1 MNYLVYIFIITIIFL
16 IYVEWSVGGVLY
28 RVNASGVKT
37 LQLQNIFHYLFD
49 PLHNRFLWNFELLD
63 VNYIFVLIVTSSRT
77 KTRRK
82 IIFNFKM
89 SPHLSHTVGEIIYK
103 YLNWQHIQRLTVNLL
118 L

>member
-37 LQLQNIFHYLFD
+37 LQLQNIFHYLLD

-63 VNYIFVLIVTSSRT
+63 VNYIFVLIVTS
-77 KTRRK
+77 
-82 IIFNFKM
+82 I
-89 SPHLSHTVGEIIYK
+89 LYK
-103 YLNWQHIQRLTVNLL
+103 YKENF
-118 L
+118 

>member
-1 MNYLVYIFIITIIFL
+1 MNYLIYIFIITVIFL

-63 VNYIFVLIVTSSRT
+63 VNYIFVFIVAS
-77 KTRRK
+77 
-82 IIFNFKM
+82 I
-89 SPHLSHTVGEIIYK
+89 LYK
-103 YLNWQHIQRLTVNLL
+103 YKEKFVNI
-118 L
+118 